1 MTWKRNAA
9 HGTPAEGAPSG
20 RRSPRRRRA
29 VGLEVPPKHRL
40 ITEAAKLAPHASG
53 SPGEAQAG
61 GEARVPGCAPRL
73 SREAGPRTPGA
84 GCPHRDLSAPVT
96 D

>member
-53 SPGEAQAG
+53 SPGRPRRGGRPACQA
-61 GEARVPGCAPRL
+61 VLPG
-73 SREAGPRTPGA
+73 
-84 GCPHRDLSAPVT
+84 
-96 D
+96 